1 MLLSQHH
8 LLFTQRSLEE
18 QLQQP
23 FDDANCWL
31 GSVEEAIETRI
42 HHVDILRSEA
52 AEFFPTKSQKMPS
65 SPSETI
71 SMGSTASYS
80 SGYSSQTLDN
90 SKSIDTVHYFQ
101 SPTSLPSKNPCAS
114 SSATYT
120 SPQSPSL
127 TLTSSQS
134 ASQQ

>member
-52 AEFFPTKSQKMPS
+52 AEFFPKKVKKCPPHPQK
-65 SPSETI
+65 
-71 SMGSTASYS
+71 
-80 SGYSSQTLDN
+80 
-90 SKSIDTVHYFQ
+90 
-101 SPTSLPSKNPCAS
+101 
-114 SSATYT
+114 
-120 SPQSPSL
+120 PSL
-127 TLTSSQS
+127 WD
-134 ASQQ
+134 QQPHTPPVTPLKL